1 MSTARRKLF
10 GTDGIRGA
18 VGEEPL
24 TPQTVTHLGWA
35 AGRVLVGDRLP
46 GKILI
51 GKDTRISGYIMES
64 ALEAGLNSAGVD
76 VGLLYTMPTPAIAY
90 LTRTARACA
99 GIVISASHNLYQD
112 NGIKFFTRGGAK
124 LGDAAEAAI
133 EKMMAQPL
141 AMMAARHLGKTANFG
156 GAAGRYIEFCKSTIP
171 DRDSL
176 DGLKLAVDCA
186 NGAAYQVAPQLLREL
201 GAEVAAIGDR
211 PDGFNINHGCGSTS
225 LGALSKAVTAHGAA
239 CGIAL
244 DGDGDRL
251 IMVDAAGNAVDG
263 DRLLYILA
271 AGRHANGGLG
281 LGGGV
286 VGTAMSNIG
295 LARGLAGLG
304 IPFARSAV
312 GDRHVLAELYRRR
325 WILGGE
331 ASGHLICLDKNT
343 TGDGIIAALE
353 VLHGMTRTGRS
364 LAELAAAMPAVP
376 QATVN
381 VPLASAAADR
391 VLAAGRVQSAVADAE
406 SALGEG
412 GRVLL
417 RPSGTQPLVRVM
429 AEGEDA
435 AVVQRAA
442 GDIADAVRESI
453 AAVQ

>member
-1 MSTARRKLF
+1 VSTARRKLF

-24 TPQTVTHLGWA
+24 TPQTATHLGWA

-90 LTRTARACA
+90 LTRTSRAGA

-124 LGDAAEAAI
+124 LGDDAEAAI
-133 EKMMAQPL
+133 EKMMARPL
-141 AMMAARHLGKTANFG
+141 TMMAARHLGKTTSFD

-176 DGLKLAVDCA
+176 DGLKLVVDCA

-211 PDGFNINHGCGSTS
+211 PDGFNINRGCGSTS

-251 IMVDAAGNAVDG
+251 IMVDAAGNTVDG

-271 AGRHANGGLG
+271 AGRHATGRLS
-281 LGGGV
+281 GGV

-312 GDRHVLAELYRRR
+312 GDRHVLAELYRRG

-353 VLHGMTRTGRS
+353 VLHGMTRAGRT
-364 LAELAAAMPAVP
+364 LAELAAAMPTVP

-391 VLAAGRVQSAVADAE
+391 VLAAGRVHDAVADAE

-417 RPSGTQPLVRVM
+417 RPSGTQPLVRVI
-429 AEGEDA
+429 AAGEDA
-435 AVVQRAA
+435 AAVRRAA

>member
-90 LTRTARACA
+90 LTRTSRAGA

-124 LGDAAEAAI
+124 LGDDAEAAI
-133 EKMMAQPL
+133 EKMMARPL
-141 AMMAARHLGKTANFG
+141 TMMAARHLGKTTSFD

-176 DGLKLAVDCA
+176 DGLKLVVDCA

-211 PDGFNINHGCGSTS
+211 PDGFNINRGCGSTS

-251 IMVDAAGNAVDG
+251 IMVDAVGNTVDG

-271 AGRHANGGLG
+271 AGRHATGRLS
-281 LGGGV
+281 GGV

-312 GDRHVLAELYRRR
+312 GDRHVLAELYRRG

-353 VLHGMTRTGRS
+353 VLHGMTRAGRT
-364 LAELAAAMPAVP
+364 LAELAAAMPTVP

-391 VLAAGRVQSAVADAE
+391 VLAAGRVHDAVADAE

-435 AVVQRAA
+435 AAVRRAA

>member
-76 VGLLYTMPTPAIAY
+76 VGLLYTMPTPAIAH
-90 LTRTARACA
+90 LTRTSRADA

-124 LGDAAEAAI
+124 LGDDAEAAI
-133 EKMMAQPL
+133 EKMMARPL
-141 AMMAARHLGKTANFG
+141 AMMAARRLGKTTNFD

-171 DRDSL
+171 HRDSL
-176 DGLKLAVDCA
+176 DGLKLVVDCA
-186 NGAAYQVAPQLLREL
+186 HGAAYQVAPQLLREL
-201 GAEVAAIGDR
+201 GAEVVAIGDR
-211 PDGFNINHGCGSTS
+211 PDGFNINHDCGSTS

-251 IMVDAAGNAVDG
+251 IMVDAAGRTVDG

-271 AGRHANGGLG
+271 AGRQAANG

-304 IPFARSAV
+304 VPFARSAV
-312 GDRHVLAELYRRR
+312 GDRHVLAELYRRG

-353 VLHGMTRTGRS
+353 VLHGMTRTGRP

-391 VLAAGRVQSAVADAE
+391 VLAAGRVQDAVADAE
-406 SALGEG
+406 SALGES

-435 AVVQRAA
+435 AAVQRAA
-442 GDIADAVRESI
+442 FDIADAVRESI

>member
-1 MSTARRKLF
+1 VSTARRKLF

-90 LTRTARACA
+90 LTRTSRAGA

-124 LGDAAEAAI
+124 LGDDAEAAI
-133 EKMMAQPL
+133 EKMMARPL
-141 AMMAARHLGKTANFG
+141 TMMAARHLGKTTSFD

-176 DGLKLAVDCA
+176 DGLKLVVDCA

-211 PDGFNINHGCGSTS
+211 PDGFNINRGCGSTS

-251 IMVDAAGNAVDG
+251 IMVDAVGNTVDG

-271 AGRHANGGLG
+271 AGRHATGRLS
-281 LGGGV
+281 GGV

-312 GDRHVLAELYRRR
+312 GDRHVLAELYRRG

-353 VLHGMTRTGRS
+353 VLHGMTRAGRT
-364 LAELAAAMPAVP
+364 LAELAAAMPTVP

-391 VLAAGRVQSAVADAE
+391 VLAAGRVHDAVADAE

-435 AVVQRAA
+435 AAVRRAA

>member
-1 MSTARRKLF
+1 
-10 GTDGIRGA
+10 
-18 VGEEPL
+18 
-24 TPQTVTHLGWA
+24 
-35 AGRVLVGDRLP
+35 
-46 GKILI
+46 
-51 GKDTRISGYIMES
+51 MES

-90 LTRTARACA
+90 LTRTSRAGA

-124 LGDAAEAAI
+124 LGDDAEAAI
-133 EKMMAQPL
+133 EKMMARPL
-141 AMMAARHLGKTANFG
+141 TMMAARHLGKTTSFD

-176 DGLKLAVDCA
+176 DGLKLVVDCA

-225 LGALSKAVTAHGAA
+225 LGALGKAVAAHGAA

-251 IMVDAAGNAVDG
+251 IMVDAAGNTVDG
-263 DRLLYILA
+263 DRLLFILA
-271 AGRHANGGLG
+271 AGRHAAGSLS
-281 LGGGV
+281 GGV
-286 VGTAMSNIG
+286 VGTTMSNIG

-312 GDRHVLAELYRRR
+312 GDRHVLAELYRRG

-353 VLHGMTRTGRS
+353 VLHRMTRAGRT
-364 LAELAAAMPAVP
+364 LAELAAPMPAVP

-391 VLAAGRVQSAVADAE
+391 VLAAGRVQDAIADAE

-417 RPSGTQPLVRVM
+417 RPSGTQPLMRVM

-435 AVVQRAA
+435 AAVQRAA

>member
-1 MSTARRKLF
+1 VSTARRKLF

-90 LTRTARACA
+90 LTRTSRAGA

-124 LGDAAEAAI
+124 LGDDAEAAI
-133 EKMMAQPL
+133 EKMMARPL
-141 AMMAARHLGKTANFG
+141 TMMAARHLGKTTSFD

-176 DGLKLAVDCA
+176 DGLKLVVDCA

-251 IMVDAAGNAVDG
+251 IMVDAAGNTVDG

-271 AGRHANGGLG
+271 AGRHATGRLS
-281 LGGGV
+281 GGV

-312 GDRHVLAELYRRR
+312 GDRHVLAELYRRG

-353 VLHGMTRTGRS
+353 VLHGMTRAGRT
-364 LAELAAAMPAVP
+364 LAELAAAMPTVP

-391 VLAAGRVQSAVADAE
+391 VLAAGRVHDAVADAE

-435 AVVQRAA
+435 AAVRRAA

>member
-90 LTRTARACA
+90 LTRTSRAGA

-124 LGDAAEAAI
+124 LGDDAEAAI
-133 EKMMAQPL
+133 EKMMARPL
-141 AMMAARHLGKTANFG
+141 TMMAARHLGKTTSFD

-176 DGLKLAVDCA
+176 DGLKLVVDCA

-211 PDGFNINHGCGSTS
+211 PDGFNINRGCGSTS

-251 IMVDAAGNAVDG
+251 IMVDAAGNTVDG

-271 AGRHANGGLG
+271 AGRHATGRLS
-281 LGGGV
+281 GGV

-312 GDRHVLAELYRRR
+312 GDRHVLAELYRRG

-353 VLHGMTRTGRS
+353 VLHGMTRAGRT
-364 LAELAAAMPAVP
+364 LAELAAAMPTVP

-391 VLAAGRVQSAVADAE
+391 VLAAGRVHDAVADAE

-435 AVVQRAA
+435 AAVRRAA